1 MIMGASESKACK
13 ALASWPLTQR
23 IHLVREI
30 ASRGYKDA
38 VDLSACRAL
47 VKTYPHHHLKE
58 PIVSRAARQV
68 LRSLVERILIISES
82 ALGPIK
88 KQSDRYARVAIFLL
102 LDTEVD
108 NGVAIC
114 GEVRSLSSLGG
125 RDTPSGGSRRPPVM
139 TGEGEDGWATMLGT
153 DLVSAGIEVGALG
166 RVSVGWPLHL
176 FSYPSPRIIQSA
188 PRVDPCQA
196 TVPKL
201 GGSAWPSTQ
210 SRRQA

>member
-1 MIMGASESKACK
+1 VIMGASESKVCK
-13 ALASWPLTQR
+13 ALASLPLTQR

-38 VDLSACRAL
+38 VDMSACRAL

-68 LRSLVERILIISES
+68 LRSLIERILIISES

-88 KQSDRYARVAIFLL
+88 KQSDRHARVAIFLL

-114 GEVRSLSSLGG
+114 GEVRSLKLARQAWVAAESDWRRGLLNHYRNRFVAHRAEPDHDKRVPFVDELETISG
-125 RDTPSGGSRRPPVM
+125 RVVFM
-139 TGEGEDGWATMLGT
+139 LAQLATG
-153 DLVSAGIEVGALG
+153 AGIQVDNREVQSDTNYLSA
-166 RVSVGWPLHL
+166 SAFWKPW
-176 FSYPSPRIIQSA
+176 QSA
-188 PRVDPCQA
+188 IR
-196 TVPKL
+196 
-201 GGSAWPSTQ
+201 S
-210 SRRQA
+210 